1 MSHDLYATWAT
12 TEIVRNIKANP
23 SIFFQSNVDSSTL
36 TAFANRE
43 SGRSWPIPDGRISAN
58 TENVDIEIAIE
69 LKRTNEGLHG
79 VLTAIG
85 QSQAYIHK
93 GYNSS
98 IIVIPDS
105 YSSHST
111 PGDYIRQVI
120 EQTNNDL
127 PIGVFS
133 YSQPDTS
140 LTSPFQGKLT
150 CHRQAGFDINAVPS
164 IPTQLSSSSNTQW
177 AHLREGSSE
186 AHAFF
191 KYLQTAKRIS
201 SNDILNEPNINY
213 LPQDLVDAVGRIT
226 NNVAPL
232 NYLSFATG
240 SSLHDLVWRYFWFE
254 NILTDEISTLYSS
267 STPFVANDVDS
278 PLLLENGNYKK
289 FFSGRSDSI
298 KNKLVDKLNSGEIS
312 ENEAWEEFAKNIHN
326 RAHSYREDIDS
337 GLSHLGFLEDD
348 GRPTELGYRFIDI
361 CERTGEYY
369 SGQAK
374 MILGSSILKNGDLAV
389 LLHYFYKISEELFS
403 NDAFAFTTVNN
414 GNYSFN
420 KDAYLARVR
429 DVLANDLNVMNTA
442 SIRGGQARKAF
453 QGELAVLSKFGFVGE
468 RTNRFRIGNG
478 LLINWPLI
486 QEYLNYEI

>member
-12 TEIVRNIKANP
+12 TEIVRSIKANP
-23 SIFFQSNVDSSTL
+23 SILFQSNVVTNQL

-43 SGRSWPIPDGRISAN
+43 SGRTWPIPDGRISGNTAN
-58 TENVDIEIAIE
+58 KDFDIAIE

-85 QSQAYIHK
+85 QSQAYLHK

-105 YSSHST
+105 YNSFGN
-111 PGDYIRQVI
+111 PGNYIANVI
-120 EQTNNDL
+120 NQTNNNL
-127 PIGVFS
+127 PIGVFT

-140 LTSPFQGKLT
+140 QTSPFHGKLT
-150 CHRQAGFDINAVPS
+150 CHRNVGFDIHNAPQVN
-164 IPTQLSSSSNTQW
+164 TQISSATNTQW

-186 AHAFF
+186 SHAFF

-201 SNDILNEPNINY
+201 TNDISIEPNINH
-213 LPQDLVDAVGRIT
+213 LPQELIDAVSRIT
-226 NNVAPL
+226 NSVSAL

-240 SSLHDLVWRYFWFE
+240 SSLHDLIWRYFWFE
-254 NILTDEISTLYSS
+254 NVLTNDISKLYSS
-267 STPFVANDVDS
+267 SQPFVVQDSNS
-278 PLLLENGNYKK
+278 PLLLENGVFKK

-298 KNKLVDKLNSGEIS
+298 KNKIIDKLNGGTIS
-312 ENEAWEEFAKNIHN
+312 LNDAWDEFARNIHN

-361 CERTGEYY
+361 CERTGDFY

-389 LLHYFYKISEELFS
+389 LLHYFYKISEEIFS
-403 NDAFAFTTVNN
+403 NDNFAFTSQVN
-414 GNYSFN
+414 GRYSFN
-420 KDAYLARVR
+420 KDAYLDRVK
-429 DVLANDLNVMNTA
+429 DVLANDLSVMNTA
-442 SIRGGQARKAF
+442 SIRGGQSRKAF
-453 QGELAVLSKFGFVGE
+453 QGELAVLSKFGFIGD

-486 QEYLNYEI
+486 QEYLNFEI

>member
-12 TEIVRNIKANP
+12 TEIVRKIKANP
-23 SIFFQSNVDSSTL
+23 SIFFNSNVNSVDL

-43 SGRSWPIPDGRISAN
+43 SGRNWPIPDGRISVNTAN
-58 TENVDIEIAIE
+58 KDIEIAIE

-105 YSSHST
+105 YSSYAN
-111 PGDYIRQVI
+111 PGDYIRQVL
-120 EQTNNDL
+120 EQTNDEL
-127 PIGVFS
+127 AVGVFS
-133 YSQPDTS
+133 YSPPDTGR
-140 LTSPFQGKLT
+140 TSPFQGKLT
-150 CHRQAGFDINAVPS
+150 CHRQVGFDLTAAPAVAA
-164 IPTQLSSSSNTQW
+164 QLSSSSNTQW

-186 AHAFF
+186 SHAFF

-201 SNDILNEPNINY
+201 SNDISIEPDISH
-213 LPQDLVDAVGRIT
+213 LPQGLIDAVGRIST
-226 NNVAPL
+226 TVSPL
-232 NYLSFATG
+232 HYLTFATG
-240 SSLHDLVWRYFWFE
+240 ISLHDIVWRYFWFE
-254 NILTDEISTLYSS
+254 NILTSDISTIFNS
-267 STPFVANDVDS
+267 ANPYVVLDADS
-278 PLLLENGNYKK
+278 PLTLENGNFKK

-298 KNKLVDKLNSGEIS
+298 KNKLVDKLNNGEIS
-312 ENEAWEEFAKNIHN
+312 EDEAWEEFAKNIHN

-361 CERTGEYY
+361 CERTGDYY

-389 LLHYFYKISEELFS
+389 FLHYFYKISEELFS
-403 NDAFAFTTVNN
+403 ADAFAFTTENN
-414 GNYSFN
+414 GRFSFD
-420 KDAYLARVR
+420 KDGYLARIR
-429 DVLANDLNVMNTA
+429 DVLANELNVMNTA
-442 SIRGGQARKAF
+442 AIRGGQARKAF
-453 QGELAVLSKFGFVGE
+453 QGELAVLNKFGFVGE

-486 QEYLNYEI
+486 QEYLNFEL

>member
-12 TEIVRNIKANP
+12 TEIVRSIKANP
-23 SIFFQSNVDSSTL
+23 SLFFNDSINSDDI

-43 SGRSWPIPDGRISAN
+43 SGRRWPIPDGRISAN
-58 TENVDIEIAIE
+58 TANKDIEIAIE

-98 IIVIPDS
+98 IIVVPDS
-105 YSSHST
+105 YTSYSN
-111 PGDYIRQVI
+111 PGEYIRQVI

-127 PIGVFS
+127 AIGVFS
-133 YSQPDTS
+133 YAQPDTA
-140 LTSPFQGKLT
+140 LTSPFHGKLT
-150 CHRQAGFDINAVPS
+150 CHKHVGFDINSTPIVAPN
-164 IPTQLSSSSNTQW
+164 LSNSTNTQW

-186 AHAFF
+186 SHAFF

-201 SNDILNEPNINY
+201 SNDISVEPEISH
-213 LPQDLVDAVGRIT
+213 LPQGLLDAVSRIS
-226 NNVAPL
+226 NSVSAI

-240 SSLHDLVWRYFWFE
+240 SSLHDIVWRYFWFE
-254 NILTDEISTLYSS
+254 NILTSDVSTLFS
-267 STPFVANDVDS
+267 STNPYIVLDADS
-278 PLLLENGNYKK
+278 PLILENGNNKK
-289 FFSGRSDSI
+289 FFSGRTDSI
-298 KNKLVDKLNSGEIS
+298 KNKLVRKLNSGELS
-312 ENEAWEEFAKNIHN
+312 ENEVWEAFAENIHN

-361 CERTGEYY
+361 CERTGDYY
-369 SGQAK
+369 TGQAK

-389 LLHYFYKISEELFS
+389 LLHYFYKISEEIFS
-403 NDAFAFTTVNN
+403 ENTFAYSTENN
-414 GNYSFN
+414 GRYSFN
-420 KDAYLARVR
+420 KDEYLERIR
-429 DVLANDLNVMNTA
+429 NVLAYELNVMNTA
-442 SIRGGQARKAF
+442 TIRGGRARKAF
-453 QGELAVLSKFGFVGE
+453 QGELAVLSKFGFIGE

-486 QEYLNYEI
+486 QEYLDFEL